1 MPALF
6 DAVRSMHRKKSGQN
20 QIAGIIVRTIDRK
33 CVMLVLQSN
42 EVIATTASKRRIFTI
57 EGVAGLLSE

>member
-20 QIAGIIVRTIDRK
+20 QIAGIIVRAIDRE
-33 CVMLVLQSN
+33 CVMPVYKGLSN
-42 EVIATTASKRRIFTI
+42 KAGANTTSIFTK
-57 EGVAGLLSE
+57 E